1 MDAEIIAIGSELTS
15 GAKLDTNS
23 QWLSCELAAVGI
35 PVRYH
40 STVADTI
47 DALTAVLRTA
57 VNRSDLVLITG
68 GLGPTLDDLT
78 RHALAQLM
86 QTELVLHEPSLEFI
100 RSLFTRRR
108 RAMPERNTIQA
119 MFPVGSE
126 PLSNPLGTA
135 PGILVRL
142 SRKAKTE
149 PSLLI
154 AMPGVPSEM
163 KRMFRHEVL
172 PRLPHGAQV
181 IREARIHCFGA
192 GESSIEE
199 MLGDLTTRDRN
210 PEVGITAH
218 EATITLRIR
227 AHGRT
232 IDQCDEQIAVA
243 KTVVRETLGD
253 LVFGEEDEELQ
264 DVLVALLQ
272 ERGQTVATVE
282 TVTGGLLAACIT
294 SADRSETCYLG
305 GLVLPAVSESNPT
318 GLAGFETSP
327 RLGENVNKV
336 PDAGSL
342 AVMCRERFGSDFALA
357 VTDVG
362 GSQNDLSQENG
373 SAPSTERETLSAGQ
387 TANRN
392 LQIAL
397 AGENLREIRPH
408 RPVGDPAIA
417 RSRATKAAMNL
428 LRLHLIR

>member
-23 QWLSCELAAVGI
+23 QWLSRELAAVGI

-40 STVADTI
+40 TTVADTT

-57 VNRSDLVLITG
+57 VNRSDLVLVTG

-78 RHALAQLM
+78 RHALARLM
-86 QTELVLHEPSLEFI
+86 QTELILHEPSLEFI
-100 RSLFTRRR
+100 RSLFATRR

-119 MFPVGSE
+119 MFPAGSE
-126 PLSNPLGTA
+126 PVPNPLGTA
-135 PGILVRL
+135 PGISACI
-142 SRKAKTE
+142 SRKEKTE

-172 PRLPHGAQV
+172 PRLPHGEQV

-192 GESSIEE
+192 GESAIEE
-199 MLGDLTTRDRN
+199 MLGDLTARDRN

-227 AHGRT
+227 AHGQT
-232 IDQCDEQIAVA
+232 INQCEESITAA
-243 KTVVRETLGD
+243 KITVRQTLGD

-264 DVLVALLQ
+264 DVLVALLR
-272 ERGQTVATVE
+272 ERGQTLATVE
-282 TVTGGLLAACIT
+282 TITGGLLAVCVT
-294 SADRSETCYLG
+294 SADRSGTCHLG
-305 GLVLPAVSESNPT
+305 GLVLPATSGSFPA
-318 GLAGFETSP
+318 GLTGFETSP
-327 RLGENVNKV
+327 HLGETGHKAV
-336 PDAGSL
+336 DAGSL
-342 AVMCRERFGSDFALA
+342 AVVCRERFGSDFALA
-357 VTDVG
+357 VTDAG
-362 GSQNDLSQENG
+362 GDQDDQ
-373 SAPSTERETLSAGQ
+373 R
-387 TANRN
+387 RHDM
-392 LQIAL
+392 QIAL
-397 AGENLREIRPH
+397 AGEGLLEVRPH

-417 RSRATKAAMNL
+417 RSRAAKAAMNL